1 VEPDAFL
8 LKDTRGFLQEEEGRA
23 LYRLAREASRLGP
36 CLEVGSYCGKS
47 ALWLG
52 AACRAEGGVLFSVD
66 HHRGSEEQQP
76 GQPYF
81 DAALFDPQK
90 KRVDTLPAFRQTL
103 ERAGLEDTVVPV
115 VCPSTLAAR
124 AWRTPLGMVFIDGGH
139 AFETVREDYRCW
151 RAHLIPGG
159 YLLFHDVFLDPASG
173 GQAPRRVFEA
183 AAASGRYH
191 RLPMVGTLGILRRKD
206 PVSPGGPADD
216 QALSASRSR

>member
-1 VEPDAFL
+1 
-8 LKDTRGFLQEEEGRA
+8 
-23 LYRLAREASRLGP
+23 
-36 CLEVGSYCGKS
+36 VGSYCGKS

-81 DAALFDPQK
+81 DPALYDHRR

-103 ERAGLEDTVVPV
+103 EKAGLEDTVVPV
-115 VCPSTLAAR
+115 VCASALAAR
-124 AWRTPLGMVFIDGGH
+124 AWRTPLALVFIDGGH
-139 AFETVREDYRCW
+139 AYETVRDDDRCW
-151 RAHLIPGG
+151 RDHLIPGG

-191 RLPMVGTLGILRRKD
+191 PLPMVGTLGILLRKG
-206 PVSPGGPADD
+206 SPPPDGPAEA
-216 QALSASRSR
+216 QAPLLPPRAR